1 MRPPSLLRCSRCWR
15 GLSTSVSLSA
25 RHQDHY
31 AVLKL
36 PHNATKAQIKAR
48 FYELSKKTHPDAP
61 GGSSTAFHTIN
72 DAYAVLGDDAQR
84 VAYDRQHV
92 PRASGSGVG
101 AGFHPH
107 SPQARRA
114 AGPHRAWEGGP
125 MGDGRG
131 TWGKAAPGPAWT
143 GRRKVDPNL
152 GWGMGMGGSSGHNS
166 TGDLGGMRWGKKE
179 SPREKANREKR
190 FGAARRKEEIEG
202 ESTGVRLLVVVILL
216 FCIMGI
222 GGGFSTSSA
231 EVEEE
236 LD

>member
-72 DAYAVLGDDAQR
+72 DARAGQR
-84 VAYDRQHV
+84 VRIGHGKEG
-92 PRASGSGVG
+92 RWG
-101 AGFHPH
+101 
-107 SPQARRA
+107 
-114 AGPHRAWEGGP
+114 WE
-125 MGDGRG
+125 R

-152 GWGMGMGGSSGHNS
+152 GWGWGWGSSGHNS

>member
-114 AGPHRAWEGGP
+114 AG
-125 MGDGRG
+125 
-131 TWGKAAPGPAWT
+131 
-143 GRRKVDPNL
+143 
-152 GWGMGMGGSSGHNS
+152 GHNS